1 MRGRGKLQGKRVISS
16 SSNIGR
22 FAETLNSLLER
33 QDLSASQMVGLL
45 EAMLAGTIDEVQSTA
60 AIVALRAKGETGLE
74 LAAAAGFLRE
84 HMVRLDTTRT
94 GLLDTCGT
102 GGDGIGTFNISTAT
116 ALVAAAVGV
125 PVVKHGNRAVSSRCG
140 SADVLVQLGVAVDGD
155 VGCTQRCLEEIG
167 IAFCLAPLFHPAL
180 KQVADLRRRLGVRT
194 IFNFL
199 GPLLNPAGACYQL
212 IGVGHADLLDP
223 LADALARL
231 GGTKHAYLVCGCD
244 GLDEVSLTGPTLV
257 REVRGQVV
265 KSLQWQPEDF
275 DLPSCRLEDV
285 LAAGPKESAARITSV
300 LQGRPG
306 PATDMVMAN
315 AAAALLAAE
324 RVESLTEGVAMA
336 RNTIQNGEALR
347 VLQRLAR
354 YSQEPCF
361 REKTP

>member
-1 MRGRGKLQGKRVISS
+1 
-16 SSNIGR
+16 
-22 FAETLNSLLER
+22 
-33 QDLSASQMVGLL
+33 MVGLL
-45 EAMLAGTIDEVQSTA
+45 EAMLAGAIDEVQCTA
-60 AIVALRAKGETGLE
+60 AVMALRAKGETGLE

-116 ALVAAAVGV
+116 ALVAAAAGV

-140 SADVLVQLGVAVDGD
+140 SADVLIQLGVAVDGD

-212 IGVGHADLLDP
+212 IGVGHAELLDP

-231 GGTKHAYLVCGCD
+231 GTKHAFLGCGRD
-244 GLDEVSLTGPTLV
+244 GLDEVTLT
-257 REVRGQVV
+257 
-265 KSLQWQPEDF
+265 
-275 DLPSCRLEDV
+275 
-285 LAAGPKESAARITSV
+285 
-300 LQGRPG
+300 
-306 PATDMVMAN
+306 
-315 AAAALLAAE
+315 
-324 RVESLTEGVAMA
+324 
-336 RNTIQNGEALR
+336 
-347 VLQRLAR
+347 
-354 YSQEPCF
+354 
-361 REKTP
+361 